1 VQERRF
7 GDDAYDDNDDGTF
20 VGQGRWC
27 TMTPEDSVKETEV
40 NSQTVSILFSP
51 VSTQIYINYISSL
64 HCSVEN
70 CTASFQLSR
79 AFLTAEAVISY

>member
-7 GDDAYDDNDDGTF
+7 DDDGDGGGGGGGGTV

-40 NSQTVSILFSP
+40 NSQIVSIYFH
-51 VSTQIYINYISSL
+51 Q
-64 HCSVEN
+64 
-70 CTASFQLSR
+70 FQHK
-79 AFLTAEAVISY
+79 FT